1 MHNQHVPGENA
12 AACHFLIGAVAGGG
26 KSALTGGALG
36 AGAGTAGAAMTGNN
50 RDMEYP
56 AESVLAFRLSKN
68 LNLSQ
73 AAGNQ

>member
-1 MHNQHVPGENA
+1 MFPGKMPQHN
-12 AACHFLIGAVAGGG
+12 FLIGPVAAGGKG
-26 KSALTGGALG
+26 ALTGGALG

-56 AESVLAFRLSKN
+56 AETVLAFRLSKN

-73 AAGNQ
+73 AAGTQ

>member
-1 MHNQHVPGENA
+1 MSLLDR
-12 AACHFLIGAVAGGG
+12 CRSGGWQ
-26 KSALTGGALG
+26 KCIDRAGALG
-36 AGAGTAGAAMTGNN
+36 VGAGTAGAAMTGNN

-56 AESVLAFRLSKN
+56 AETVLALRLSKN